1 MCSRFISNNT
11 LNEFQSHTKVSL
23 SLCKYHTSAFSEK
36 KWTSTWEMTLQV
48 AGCVS
53 HKYALITRI
62 YVKRSLQH
70 FHSYSLCRFHTV
82 YRPFIAHSVDSD
94 QTDSCLPLFTYRLRY
109 LSPMSRPKYKTAK
122 RIPEWEYRTS
132 WVQPFLL
139 LTVLTALLL
148 LITLCRTAIRHC

>member
-1 MCSRFISNNT
+1 MNSKATQR
-11 LNEFQSHTKVSL
+11 
-23 SLCKYHTSAFSEK
+23 
-36 KWTSTWEMTLQV
+36 W
-48 AGCVS
+48 VS
-53 HKYALITRI
+53 HYANTTRQHSLRRNEHRHEKWRFQLQAAFRINTRISTLI
-62 YVKRSLQH
+62 YVKRSLQP

-82 YRPFIAHSVDSD
+82 YRPLIAHSVDSD

-109 LSPMSRPKYKTAK
+109 LSPVSRPKYKTAK

-148 LITLCRTAIRHC
+148 LVTLCRTAIRHC